1 MKRAPTIDKHGRQ
14 AAEQYAS
21 AAKASLSNEENNP
34 AAESKASGNS
44 PFKKIKL
51 SVRRESASAR
61 QSSHAEEAE
70 QRPGTPV
77 SSPRRETVHAGQ
89 MPQPDRAAMCHSG
102 ASMPVLRDAGSTHA
116 AMAAAAAAVAA
127 EKQPQVPPGPAETTL
142 SVPGTDTAARRQQ
155 WLAQDKPSFVFD
167 EITDPVLLALCD
179 QPAPAAASAASA
191 PQPGD
196 RERKRQFK
204 PVADGIKAALEGVLA
219 KGVRRFMEASR
230 QDNARTAQF
239 QAAHHAFSELIQLF
253 NKAKIAAVDGK
264 EAEMIAELRAI
275 CPALEQFMTQHLKDV
290 ARQFNAE
297 KSEREALKTGLHG
310 LLDQCREWLG
320 EHGEDAG
327 PTWSPSVAPSSPQS
341 RQRSASSPAKPNE
354 PWAGIETAKASRLSA
369 TFPGPIGFHPSQ
381 HRLTAVAVPGAAPT
395 PSPASTPPGS
405 PLGSPVHSPKAVVS
419 PKDNAKSFRLSTL
432 LGSPGSP
439 RAKDA
444 SRRDSSVREQN
455 RKSLLGESASQSSLP
470 AHQDDKPATAE
481 KAKTEKS
488 KKKFS

>member
-21 AAKASLSNEENNP
+21 AAKASVSNEENNP
-34 AAESKASGNS
+34 TAETKASGNS

-61 QSSHAEEAE
+61 QASHAEEAE
-70 QRPGTPV
+70 QRPSAPI

-89 MPQPDRAAMCHSG
+89 TPQPDRAAMRNSS
-102 ASMPVLRDAGSTHA
+102 ASMPVLRDAGSSPATTTGA
-116 AMAAAAAAVAA
+116 AEAVAA
-127 EKQPQVPPGPAETTL
+127 EKQSQLPPGPVETTL
-142 SVPGTDTAARRQQ
+142 SAPGTDTATRRQQ

-179 QPAPAAASAASA
+179 QPASAAASPASA

-204 PVADGIKAALEGVLA
+204 PIADGIKAALEGVLA
-219 KGVRRFMEASR
+219 TGMRKFMHASR
-230 QDNARTAQF
+230 QDGARTAQF

-253 NKAKIAAVDGK
+253 NKAKVAAVDGK
-264 EAEMIAELRAI
+264 EAEMLAELREI
-275 CPALEQFMTQHLKDV
+275 CPALEQFMAQNLKDV
-290 ARQFNAE
+290 VRHFNAE
-297 KSEREALKTGLHG
+297 KSERDALKTGLRS

-320 EHGEDAG
+320 EHREDAG
-327 PTWSPSVAPSSPQS
+327 STWSPSLAPSSPQS
-341 RQRSASSPAKPNE
+341 RQRSASSPARPNE

-369 TFPGPIGFHPSQ
+369 TFSGPIGLHPSQ
-381 HRLTAVAVPGAAPT
+381 HRLTAAAVPGATST

-405 PLGSPVHSPKAVVS
+405 PLSSPVHSPKAVVS

-444 SRRDSSVREQN
+444 SRRDSSVRDQS
-455 RKSLLGESASQSSLP
+455 RKSLLSESASQSSLP
-470 AHQDDKPATAE
+470 AQNDDKPAAAE